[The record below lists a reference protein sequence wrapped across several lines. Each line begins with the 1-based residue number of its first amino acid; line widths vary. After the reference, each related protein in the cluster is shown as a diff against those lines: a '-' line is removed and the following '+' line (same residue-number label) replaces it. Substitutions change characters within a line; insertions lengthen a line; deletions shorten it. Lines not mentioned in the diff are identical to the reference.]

1 MIKHMSKNLEQIRHS
16 LSHIMAM
23 AVLKKYPEARLGIG
37 PVIENGFYYD
47 FILPDKLSDA
57 DLPELEKIMHD
68 IIKQNIEFKK
78 SSASRPEAL
87 KKVSAK
93 KQDFKEELINDL
105 PKDEEITFYQSGD
118 FEDLCAGPHIKN
130 SKEIPIDGFKLTHV
144 AGAYWHGDE
153 HREMMTRIYGL
164 AFANKKDLEE
174 HLKMLEEAKNRDH
187 RKLGKDLDL
196 FTFSDLVGAGLP
208 LWTPKGTVLRQELDN
223 YVWELRQKYGYERVT
238 IPHITKKELYQT
250 SGHWE
255 KFAEE
260 LFRIKTRED
269 HDFVMKPMNCPHH
282 TQIYA
287 HLPRSYRD
295 LPQRYAETTMVYRDE
310 QSGELSGLQ
319 RVRCITQDDAH
330 VFCRFSQMRQEIS
343 NIADIIQNFYGAF
356 GFPLKRRLSL
366 QDPKNMDNYLGNEEV
381 WQKMENELRELLKKN
396 KMDFEEGVG
405 EAAFYGPKI
414 DFMAKDSLGR
424 EHQVATIQLD
434 FNMPERFDLF
444 CTNEQGTQERIVM
457 LHCAIMGSIERF
469 TSNLIEHLAGQ
480 FPVWLAPVQIKI
492 LTVGQNHLDFAEKLA
507 QEFKK
512 ENIRVEI
519 DDTAET
525 VGNKIR
531 KSAHEKVPYT
541 LVIGDKEI
549 GSDTLAVRVRGQ
561 KDLLNVAKQKF
572 IDKIK
577 TQIKHRDLKL

>member
-1 MIKHMSKNLEQIRHS
+1 MKNLELSRHS
-16 LSHIMAM
+16 LSHLLAM
-23 AVLKKYPEARLGIG
+23 AVLEKYPDAKLGIG
-37 PVIENGFYYD
+37 PTIDNGFYYD
-47 FILPDKLSDA
+47 FILP
-57 DLPELEKIMHD
+57 EKISDELLPDLENRMRELV
-68 IIKQNIEFKK
+68 KTNIEFKK
-78 SSASRPEAL
+78 EVL
-87 KKVSAK
+87 KKDKALAK
-93 KQDFKEELINDL
+93 VKELKQPFKKELIEEL
-105 PKDEEITFYQSGD
+105 PEGEEISFYHSGN
-118 FEDLCAGPHIKN
+118 FTDLCAGPHIKN
-130 SKEIPIDGFKLTHV
+130 TKEIKADAFKLTHV

-153 HREMMTRIYGL
+153 KREMMTRIYGL
-164 AFANKKDLEE
+164 AFDSAKELDE

-187 RKLGKDLDL
+187 RKLGKEMDL

-208 LWTPKGTVLRQELDN
+208 LWTPKGTILRQELDA

-260 LFRIKTRED
+260 LFKIKTRED

-330 VFCRFSQMRQEIS
+330 VFCRVNQMHQEIT
-343 NIADIIQNFYGAF
+343 NIVDIIQSFYGAF

-366 QDPKNMDNYLGNEEV
+366 HDPEEMKSYLGTEDI
-381 WQKMENELRELLKKN
+381 WQKMENELRTILKQN
-396 KMDFEEGVG
+396 KLDFEEGIG

-424 EHQVATIQLD
+424 EYQVATIQLD

-444 CTNEQGTQERIVM
+444 CINEQGNQERIVM

-469 TSNLIEHLAGQ
+469 ASILIEHLAGN
-480 FPVWLAPVQIKI
+480 FPLWIAPVQVKI
-492 LTVGQNHLDFAEKLA
+492 LTVADKHVDFAGGLA
-507 QEFKK
+507 ADFKAQGL
-512 ENIRVEI
+512 RFEI
-519 DDTAET
+519 DDTNET

-531 KSAHEKVPYT
+531 KATQEKIPYI
-541 LVIGDKEI
+541 LVIGDKEMS
-549 GSDTLAVRVRGQ
+549 SDKLAVRVRGQ
-561 KDLLNVAKQKF
+561 KDLLNIDKPDF
-572 IDKIK
+572 ITKIK
-577 TQIKHRDLKL
+577 TNIKNRNLELL